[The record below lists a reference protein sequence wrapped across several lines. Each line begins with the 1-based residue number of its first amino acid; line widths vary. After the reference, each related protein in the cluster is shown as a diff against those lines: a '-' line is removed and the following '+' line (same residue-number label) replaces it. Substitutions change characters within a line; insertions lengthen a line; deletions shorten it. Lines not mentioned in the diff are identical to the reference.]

1 MGHTTKN
8 EKFTTLLLTR
18 YYIMLYIVGE
28 GRAIMKTYSVKE
40 IADLLGT
47 SQETVRRWIRDGK
60 LQAMDDTKKKGENK
74 VILESALKSFLDASP
89 KYAAAM
95 AISLP
100 LGTGIMAGAGVT
112 SALLAVKRAEAQ
124 RLSKAKIGADSV
136 YAFLATRISEERSK
150 LESMLTERNELDKK
164 IQIETELLNQL
175 IDNLKGLNDATVN
188 QQIKEET
195 P

>member
-1 MGHTTKN
+1 MGYTTKN

-150 LESMLTERNELDKK
+150 LESMLSERNELDKK

>member
-1 MGHTTKN
+1 MGYTTKN

-124 RLSKAKIGADSV
+124 RLSRAKIGADSV

>member
-1 MGHTTKN
+1 
-8 EKFTTLLLTR
+8 
-18 YYIMLYIVGE
+18 
-28 GRAIMKTYSVKE
+28 MKTYSVKE

-60 LQAMDDTKKKGENK
+60 LQAVDDTKKKGENK
-74 VILESALKSFLDASP
+74 VILESALKSFIDASP

-100 LGTGIMAGAGVT
+100 FGTGIIAGAGVT

-136 YAFLATRISEERSK
+136 YAFLATRISEERAK
-150 LESMLTERNELDKK
+150 LENMLTERTELDKK
-164 IQIETELLNQL
+164 IQIETEVLNQL
-175 IDNLKGLNDATVN
+175 VDNLRELNDATVN
-188 QQIKEET
+188 QQAKIKEDT
-195 P
+195 KDVT

>member
-1 MGHTTKN
+1 MGYTTKN

>member
-1 MGHTTKN
+1 MGYTTKN
-8 EKFTTLLLTR
+8 KKFTTLLLTR

>member
-1 MGHTTKN
+1 MRYTTKN